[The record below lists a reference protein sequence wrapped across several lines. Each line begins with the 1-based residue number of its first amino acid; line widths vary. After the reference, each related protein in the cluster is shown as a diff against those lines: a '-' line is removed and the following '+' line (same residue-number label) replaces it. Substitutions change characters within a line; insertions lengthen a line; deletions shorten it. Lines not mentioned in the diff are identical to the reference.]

1 LFNNF
6 LPLIFASTKIHT
18 MHKVKLYYLKGKLH
32 LVGIELDGV
41 KHLTG
46 DIRGWNPSELLFV
59 LSSKTIEDKILNT
72 ENTKEMV
79 DYGYYILIEK
89 EIEVDIQKDIY
100 TYCYIDEKYNLVAN

>member
-1 LFNNF
+1 MFNNF
-6 LPLIFASTKIHT
+6 FPLIFALQINI
-18 MHKVKLYYLKGKLH
+18 MHKVKLYYLKGKLE

-59 LSSKTIEDKILNT
+59 LSNKTIEDKILNT

-79 DYGYYILIEK
+79 DYGYYILVEK
-89 EIEVDIQKDIY
+89 EIEVNIQKDIY
-100 TYCYIDEKYNLVAN
+100 TYCYIDPKFNLVDNQ